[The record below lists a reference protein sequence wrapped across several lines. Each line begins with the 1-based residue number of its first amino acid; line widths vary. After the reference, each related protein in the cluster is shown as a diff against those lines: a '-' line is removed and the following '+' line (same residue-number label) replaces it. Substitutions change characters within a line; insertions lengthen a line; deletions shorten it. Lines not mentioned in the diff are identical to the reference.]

1 MLVKVEDEM
10 SKVILL
16 AAVLV
21 AAVGCRTPGAARCPV
36 GETRCEGEVAQIC
49 DPGGQWQT
57 LADCERVSELNR
69 APFTCQPILIEDGE
83 VGRLE
88 GHTCMPAGGVRADAG
103 VGEDGGGR

>member
-1 MLVKVEDEM
+1 M
-10 SKVILL
+10 SKWIML

-21 AAVGCRTPGAARCPV
+21 AAIGCRTPGAARCPV

-57 LADCERVSELNR
+57 LLDCNRVSELNR
-69 APFTCQPILIEDGE
+69 ALFACGPILIEDGE

-88 GHTCMPAGGVRADAG
+88 GHACFPAGGIRPDAG
-103 VGEDGGGR
+103 VGQDGGAR